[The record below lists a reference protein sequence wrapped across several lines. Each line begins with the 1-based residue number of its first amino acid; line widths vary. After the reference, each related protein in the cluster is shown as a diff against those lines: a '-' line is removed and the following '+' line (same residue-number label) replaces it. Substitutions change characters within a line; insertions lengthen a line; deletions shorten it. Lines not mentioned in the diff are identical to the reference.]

1 MKIRRLIPDYVVVF
15 TLFDADSFLPF
26 AEENEC
32 VCFVFLSAPHN
43 TSIHIY
49 IYIFNIFHLLLNM
62 SEMKFKKKQVNYVS
76 DYFSLTSPKEI
87 VKIGAEE
94 SFRRG

>member
-1 MKIRRLIPDYVVVF
+1 MKL
-15 TLFDADSFLPF
+15 
-26 AEENEC
+26 
-32 VCFVFLSAPHN
+32 
-43 TSIHIY
+43 
-49 IYIFNIFHLLLNM
+49 
-62 SEMKFKKKQVNYVS
+62 KKKQVNYVS